1 MDDGKGEW
9 GMKRKYDWHICL
21 ILYTNEGLKVS
32 VTIAT
37 IATIAKRVFLAEKLR
52 SVGIQDVKRFL

>member
-1 MDDGKGEW
+1 
-9 GMKRKYDWHICL
+9 MKRKYDWHICL

-32 VTIAT
+32 ATIAT

-52 SVGIQDVKRFL
+52 SVGIQDVNRFL

>member
-1 MDDGKGEW
+1 
-9 GMKRKYDWHICL
+9 MKRKYDWHICL

-32 VTIAT
+32 AT